1 MSDYGFHS
9 ASIGH
14 APNTV
19 NGFAL
24 CRADVTLHT
33 CRVCVKL
40 ASVQVLR
47 ECPNARQAA
56 IWYKHCA
63 MRYTNDPLYEMK
75 TAEPNFLVSSDQNV
89 SNGDRFRAER
99 VVLMADL
106 VAQAAKGSSEIKVG
120 VGSRAFSDNEFS
132 KIYGLVQCSPELSL
146 LDCQGCL
153 REASKSFR
161 SVAAEGFRV
170 LNSDCNVQYELF
182 VFYNET
188 HLAELGVP
196 VIASLHSS
204 PASQPEKDTIPGNT
218 FKPDVRINGKNTI
231 PEKKDGNNT
240 RLVYIRIAASVALA
254 LIFPACIFILVRAS
268 RTSYEATETADYI
281 GDGEFQQYDFNSI
294 SAATNGFDEANRLG
308 RGGFGT
314 VYKGNLITGEEVAVK
329 RLSNYSTQG
338 EPQFKNEVFLVAK
351 LKHMNLVKLLGF
363 SMEGA
368 ERLLIYEFVQNASL
382 DKFIF
387 DPVKR
392 SQLDWDSRYKIIRG
406 IAKGMMYLHEDSGLK
421 IIHRDL
427 KASNVMLDD
436 KLNPKIS
443 DFGLAR
449 LIKQDDSGGSTL
461 NIVGTYGYMA
471 PEYAMQG
478 KYSLKSDVFSFGV
491 LVLEIVSG
499 QRNSCVRKGKMN
511 VEELLTLVS
520 KTWKNWREGTTT
532 SMVDPT
538 LMNGA
543 GSMHDMMRCIHMGLL
558 CVQEN
563 PAKRPTLATVALMLS
578 SSAMTLPVPAE
589 PMFYMASRYG
599 PMDSTNQNSKDSDS
613 LKFGAVAS
621 EGSTSV
627 NDVSVPELYPR

>member
-1 MSDYGFHS
+1 MYSCCSRKMSMIVLIIIYLSSTFVTAEKYLFKCTNNGNYTLNTPVINLNTTITNYTLHAANLHALILSLYSNMSDYGFHS

-33 CRVCVKL
+33 CRACVKL
-40 ASVQVLR
+40 ASVQVLS
-47 ECPNARQAA
+47 ECPNARPAA

-63 MRYTNDPLYEMK
+63 MRYTNDPLYDMK
-75 TAEPNFLVSSDQNV
+75 TAEPNFL
-89 SNGDRFRAER
+89 
-99 VVLMADL
+99 
-106 VAQAAKGSSEIKVG
+106 AAKGSSKIK
-120 VGSRAFSDNEFS
+120 A
-132 KIYGLVQCSPELSL
+132 
-146 LDCQGCL
+146 CL
-153 REASKSFR
+153 REASKSFQ

-170 LNSDCNVQYELF
+170 LNPNCNVQYELS
-182 VFYNET
+182 VFYNGT
-188 HLAELGVP
+188 RLAELGVP
-196 VIASLHSS
+196 VIGSLPSS
-204 PASQPEKDTIPGNT
+204 PARQPEKDTIPGNT
-218 FKPDVRINGKNTI
+218 SKPDVRINGKNTI
-231 PEKKDGNNT
+231 PEKKDDNT
-240 RLVYIRIAASVALA
+240 TRQVYISIAASVAMA
-254 LIFPACIFILVRAS
+254 LIFTAGIFILVRAS
-268 RTSYEATETADYI
+268 RTSYEATETADYLSV
-281 GDGEFQQYDFNSI
+281 GEFQQYDFVSI
-294 SAATNGFDEANRLG
+294 SAATNGFDEANMLG
-308 RGGFGT
+308 RGGFGN

-329 RLSNYSTQG
+329 RLAKYSTQG

-406 IAKGMMYLHEDSGLK
+406 IAKGMSYLHEESGLK

-449 LIKQDDSGGSTL
+449 LIKQDDNGGSTL
-461 NIVGTYGYMA
+461 NVVGTYGYMA

-478 KYSLKSDVFSFGV
+478 KYSFKSDVFSFGV

-499 QRNSCVRKGKMN
+499 QRNSCVQKEKKN

-520 KTWKNWREGTTT
+520 KTWKNWQEGRALNMIDPMLT
-532 SMVDPT
+532 SSSCSVRDMV
-538 LMNGA
+538 
-543 GSMHDMMRCIHMGLL
+543 RCIHIGLL
-558 CVQEN
+558 CVQED
-563 PAKRPTLATVALMLS
+563 PANRPTIASVALMLS
-578 SSAMTLPVPAE
+578 SSTISLPLPDEPA
-589 PMFYMASRYG
+589 FH
-599 PMDSTNQNSKDSDS
+599 MDLTKQNLNEANSSVGS
-613 LKFGAVAS
+613 L
-621 EGSTSV
+621 SV
-627 NDVSVPELYPR
+627 NDISATEIYPR